1 MFHLDHVS
9 YVALRSGVVRLVLL
23 AHQNDEVQVV
33 PDVVLQFDVLFE
45 WHRLVVKLVSLQ
57 TCNNTQN
64 WCQTFCGKCLKTCR
78 HRTCLLFADWTV
90 SYLFPPTADE
100 TRGLQYLLFLLFLT
114 PQVSK
119 RVDDDAEDQV
129 EDDDDDDEVEQQVIH
144 HPGRKQRLLHT
155 HTNVFKVYFT

>member
-1 MFHLDHVS
+1 MFENLSSLNVC
-9 YVALRSGVVRLVLL
+9 VLL
-23 AHQNDEVQVV
+23 A
-33 PDVVLQFDVLFE
+33 
-45 WHRLVVKLVSLQ
+45 
-57 TCNNTQN
+57 
-64 WCQTFCGKCLKTCR
+64 
-78 HRTCLLFADWTV
+78 DWLV

-100 TRGLQYLLFLLFLT
+100 TRGLEYLLFLLFLT

-155 HTNVFKVYFT
+155 HTHTEIHVLKAYFT